1 MKNRFVLPALT
12 ATAVAGNLIVVPAA
26 SAAEFGA
33 EGASPSEGSRFSIGV
48 LPDTQFYS
56 RYSTPETG
64 NLAQARYGSEPYLA
78 QTQWLVD
85 HQDELNMDFVT
96 HLGDVV
102 DQWNVEG
109 EWQVADKA
117 MQVLDDSD
125 LNYSILPGNHDM
137 DVEGAAAHPYDKWFS
152 ADRAKNANPETFQ
165 ERYTAVNND
174 SEAHIFEAEGQKYL
188 NL

>member
-1 MKNRFVLPALT
+1 MKNRFVLPAVT
-12 ATAVAGNLIVVPAA
+12 VTAVVGNLIFVPAA
-26 SAAEFGA
+26 SAAEGA
-33 EGASPSEGSRFSIGV
+33 PEGASPSEGSRFSIGV

-137 DVEGAAAHPYDKWFS
+137 DVEGAAAHP
-152 ADRAKNANPETFQ
+152 
-165 ERYTAVNND
+165 
-174 SEAHIFEAEGQKYL
+174 
-188 NL
+188 